1 MTQRHISR
9 RRFLQVSAFATAG
22 AVLAACGAG
31 DAPAAEAPAAE
42 EPAAADSGD
51 AMPAS
56 QYNEAPMLAEMVAN
70 GEIPPVDER
79 LPPNPMVIEP
89 LNEVGQYG
97 GTWRRIGVGP
107 GDAGIFRYR
116 LMYRSWCATTWTAP
130 KSAPIW
136 PNPGKSPLT
145 ARPIPSTCVK
155 ASNGRTARRTP
166 PRTSCSGMRMC
177 WAMKISPPVSPVWLT
192 VGGEP
197 VVMDAPDDLTIRFTF
212 PGAHGIFMPLMA
224 GANGAS
230 MTWYPKHYMTQFH
243 RNYADEEEL
252 NAQAQENEFEFW
264 HQYFNNRLTPA

>member
-22 AVLAACGAG
+22 AVLAACGGG

-42 EPAAADSGD
+42 APAASDSGD

-56 QYNEAPMLAEMVAN
+56 QYNEAPMLADMVAN

-79 LPPNPMVIEP
+79 LPANPMVIQP
-89 LNEVGQYG
+89 LDDIGQYG

-116 LMYRSWCATTWTAP
+116 LMYPQLVRYNTDGSDIGPNLAESWEVSDDGTTYTFHLREGVKWSDGTPHSSGDFMFWYEDVLGDEDLAP
-130 KSAPIW
+130 SF
-136 PNPGKSPLT
+136 
-145 ARPIPSTCVK
+145 
-155 ASNGRTARRTP
+155 
-166 PRTSCSGMRMC
+166 
-177 WAMKISPPVSPVWLT
+177 PVWLT
-192 VGGEP
+192 VGGAP

-212 PGAHGIFMPLMA
+212 PGAHGIFMTLMA

-230 MTWYPKHYMTQFH
+230 MTWYPKVRRTAFH
-243 RNYADEEEL
+243 SNV
-252 NAQAQENEFEFW
+252 
-264 HQYFNNRLTPA
+264 H